1 MLREAQ
7 EGAIDPRVGP
17 ASQVI
22 AAKVAGIIPQQ
33 TQQFEVPN
41 KSPTAAN
48 PTVKVEV
55 YTQGGINVGGRH
67 ARWNGQLLSVSK
79 NPEDFQEILTMLA
92 GKGEGEAPQQT
103 QKTAPVS
110 TAKLPGQHIAAKY
123 SELSKAFE
131 NLDKVARKLHLK
143 VLESDEFKKFAKRD
157 PETAEKLRDEDYFAS
172 FFGGAKSQ
180 GLESKILNAIGVA
193 FDETGLISLVGDE
206 DPLVRQTVLDT
217 VKSLERAFDLLEK
230 EDPLTVGEK
239 AELKNLLFLSKDKI
253 AIRAEGQD
261 TNKGLT
267 VGDGKGVLGL
277 VMRAMT
283 PEDFVF
289 NKYKKGTDDSAFRG
303 LNLEAVL
310 PALNSHAHCERRRKL
325 NINDAI
331 TDSRCK
337 EAKEA
342 WGEFR
347 EELEKM
353 SKVHGKWL
361 PHFRNGDLA
370 TMSTDEEMFDQISQF
385 LGPDFE
391 PLMRGLISVSND
403 SIAIRQPDFIVRVGE
418 KTGIALKDDVN
429 EIWLEDENGGCSKAE
444 EGMKRQGLE
453 GFQATKMDAAEAF
466 KSSPA
471 QFEIAKQMQSNLSKE
486 GAKVCVAG
494 VSIKNYLSLAKK
506 NPKFG
511 ENFLGRIGRL
521 FKCIGG
527 GSCDEKDRKDRKMLS
542 KFLTKLPK
550 QMKEDPAKFY
560 EEVNG
565 YESQNEEISTA
576 VDGLSFNHDAIDPE
590 TGKVINTNSVE
601 TSVKAMIDNLKKA
614 NVLDTQLNTDTLAG
628 ATIMKLEDLD
638 LKDPKNMDKAKQAV
652 MSHLVN
658 AKRAKDLE
666 EEQKEPMEVGPATKH
681 MLASAWAI
689 GASNNDYA
697 LFDTRGLMEGTTHT
711 AYQND
716 YLKEMMAGVKSGK
729 WGISTKGATV
739 TMFDKSNPK
748 RAAKMG
754 NQNRT
759 RGSGGLDSVQA
770 EFSITNGYLQSEK
783 PTKRTENSSI
793 QSFLDNQKVLLEELL
808 AAMR

>member
-1 MLREAQ
+1 MLVGKGEDEAPP
-7 EGAIDPRVGP
+7 GG
-17 ASQVI
+17 
-22 AAKVAGIIPQQ
+22 QQ
-33 TQQFEVPN
+33 TQQ
-41 KSPTAAN
+41 
-48 PTVKVEV
+48 
-55 YTQGGINVGGRH
+55 TQQV
-67 ARWNGQLLSVSK
+67 
-79 NPEDFQEILTMLA
+79 
-92 GKGEGEAPQQT
+92 
-103 QKTAPVS
+103 APVS
-110 TAKLPGQHIAAKY
+110 TAILPGKHIAVNY
-123 SELSKAFE
+123 SELEEAFIK
-131 NLDKVARKLHLK
+131 LDKVARKLHKK
-143 VLESDEFKKFAKRD
+143 VLESDEFKKFEEKD
-157 PETAEKLRDEDYFAS
+157 KETAEKLKDEDYFAS
-172 FFGGAKSQ
+172 FFGGARNNA
-180 GLESKILNAIGVA
+180 LESKIAKAIGVE

-310 PALNSHAHCERRRKL
+310 PALNSHAHCERRRNL

-331 TDSRCK
+331 TDSRCR

-347 EELEKM
+347 DELEKM
-353 SKVHGKWL
+353 SKVHGTWL

-418 KTGIALKDDVN
+418 KTGIALKDDTN
-429 EIWLEDENGGCSKAE
+429 EIWLEDKDGGCSKAE
-444 EGMKRQGLE
+444 EGMKRQGLK
-453 GFQATKMDAAEAF
+453 GFKATKMKAAEAF

-471 QFEIAKQMQSNLSKE
+471 QFEIAKQMQPNLST
-486 GAKVCVAG
+486 VCVAG

-601 TSVKAMIDNLKKA
+601 TSVKAMIDKLKE
-614 NVLDTQLNTDTLAG
+614 NNTLDKQLDTDTLAG
-628 ATIMKLEDLD
+628 ATIMKLKELD

-716 YLKEMMAGVKSGK
+716 YLKEMIAGVKSGK

-748 RAAKMG
+748 RAAKMS
-754 NQNRT
+754 NQNRS
-759 RGSGGLDSVQA
+759 RGAGGLDSVQA
-770 EFSITNGYLQSEK
+770 EFSITNGYLQSDK
-783 PTKRTENSSI
+783 PTKKKENNSI

-808 AAMR
+808 AAMK